1 MTQAKV
7 NKLVLA
13 NKGKFETGT
22 TVYIDPKMLFFSFDK
37 IGIRSKERKAPQT
50 TSKDYIEKKG
60 PDIIFIF
67 RGFNFFCTI

>member
-50 TSKDYIEKKG
+50 QRLHRKKR
-60 PDIIFIF
+60 PRYYFYF
-67 RGFNFFCTI
+67 PGF